1 MHMFRFFPQPIIE
14 TTILDIE
21 WMSILVNTN
30 DWDKP
35 FTMDVDSLGMLSFML
50 NESSTE
56 NANPKPRNILLKIL
70 FLLEEN

>member
-1 MHMFRFFPQPIIE
+1 M
-14 TTILDIE
+14 E

-56 NANPKPRNILLKIL
+56 NANPNPRNILLKIL
-70 FLLEEN
+70 FLLTKN